1 MSMISIFTVISDDEI
16 QQLHDSPERIDDF
29 TSDKRTTTDLDKAWQ
44 GIHWLL
50 TGSEF
55 CTDEPLCYL
64 VAGGQEVSFADFG
77 YGPPRTLTSSQIAAW
92 DDALSK
98 ISPEEL
104 GRRFDAKAMLA
115 AKIYPQIWIEP
126 DSLNYLLDS
135 YRRLKDFV
143 AASRKTQSGLL
154 IYLS

>member
-1 MSMISIFTVISDDEI
+1 MSMISILTVVSDDEI

-50 TGSEF
+50 TGSAF
-55 CTDEPLCYL
+55 CTHEPLCYL
-64 VAGGQEVSFADFG
+64 VAGGQEVSLTDFG
-77 YGPPRTLTSSQIAAW
+77 YGPPRTLTSSQITTW

-104 GRRFDAKAMLA
+104 ARRFDAKAMLA
-115 AKIYPQIWIEP
+115 ADVYPQIWIEP
-126 DSLNYLLDS
+126 DSLDYLLDA
-135 YRRLKDFV
+135 YRRLRDFV
-143 AASRKTQSGLL
+143 SVARRAHAGLL
-154 IYLS
+154 VYLS

>member
-1 MSMISIFTVISDDEI
+1 MSMISILTVVSDDEI

-50 TGSEF
+50 TGSAF
-55 CTDEPLCYL
+55 STDEPLCYL
-64 VAGGQEVSFADFG
+64 LARGQEVSFTDFG
-77 YGPPRTLTSSQIAAW
+77 YGPARTLTSSQVAAW

-98 ISPEEL
+98 ISSEQL

-115 AKIYPQIWIEP
+115 ADVYPQIWIEP
-126 DSLNYLLDS
+126 DSLDYLLDA
-135 YRRLKDFV
+135 YRRLRDFV
-143 AASRKTQSGLL
+143 TAARRAQAGLL
-154 IYLS
+154 VYLS